1 MPHSEHLKGHV
12 TYSTIVLYFVEF
24 SLITK
29 SKWAEIL
36 FGLKLQLKLYYK
48 HFSIFSR
55 AEWQTLINW
64 KNEKG
69 VFYLPTSF
77 PTE

>member
-48 HFSIFSR
+48 HFSIIFTR
-55 AEWQTLINW
+55 RVANPDKL
-64 KNEKG
+64 EK
-69 VFYLPTSF
+69 
-77 PTE
+77 